1 MKTPTALDNI
11 DWSKNDGLVPAII
24 QDALTGQVLMLG
36 YMNDA
41 SLEHTL
47 KSQQVTFFSRS
58 KQRLW
63 TKGET
68 SGNTL
73 SLVDVAVDCDGDTL
87 LVLAQPK
94 GPVCHLDTPSCFG
107 GAGLQG
113 SMLQRLVEVIEQRS
127 SEDGDESYTR
137 SLLASG
143 VQRCAQK
150 VGEEGVEV
158 ALAATSGDAKALA
171 EESADLL
178 YHLLVTLK
186 AANTDFRDVL
196 KVLDE
201 RHQVAQSDCHP
212 D

>member
-1 MKTPTALDNI
+1 MKTSANLDSI
-11 DWSKNDGLVPAII
+11 DWAKNDGLVPAIV
-24 QDALTGQVLMLG
+24 QDALSGQVLMLG
-36 YMNDA
+36 YMNEDSLA
-41 SLEHTL
+41 HSLET
-47 KSQQVTFFSRS
+47 QRVTFFSRS

-107 GAGLQG
+107 ADGLQG
-113 SMLQRLVEVIEQRS
+113 SMLQRLAEIIEQRS
-127 SEDGDESYTR
+127 GEDGDESYTR

-186 AANTDFRDVL
+186 ATHTDFRDVL

-201 RHQVAQSDCHP
+201 RHREPQSD
-212 D
+212 

>member
-1 MKTPTALDNI
+1 MKTPDNLDGI
-11 DWSKNDGLVPAII
+11 DWDKNEGLVPAII

-36 YMNDA
+36 YMNEA
-41 SLEHTL
+41 SLEQTL
-47 KSQQVTFFSRS
+47 KTQQVTFFSRS
-58 KQRLW
+58 KRRLW
-63 TKGET
+63 RKGET

-94 GPVCHLDTPSCFG
+94 GPVCHLNTPSCFG
-107 GAGLQG
+107 AGGLQG
-113 SMLQRLVEVIEQRS
+113 SMLQRLAEIIEQRS

-196 KVLDE
+196 QVLDR
-201 RHQVAQSDCHP
+201 RHQITQSDCNH